1 MPQVS
6 TKHMLIQYFL
16 KTLDQQAGQNAMN
29 LVTETL
35 MDFLA
40 GAAGCTVFVLRA
52 IVAVVLVDG
61 LGVVTMCTRR
71 IHGYPDTLLTL
82 AHASNPSPC
91 Q

>member
-1 MPQVS
+1 
-6 TKHMLIQYFL
+6 MLIQYFL
-16 KTLDQQAGQNAMN
+16 KTLDQQAGQDAMN

-61 LGVVTMCTRR
+61 LGVVTMCRQELDDGILVQQGDVGDGSGR
-71 IHGYPDTLLTL
+71 IVTVG
-82 AHASNPSPC
+82 AG
-91 Q
+91 